1 MQADPGDAM
10 TTEPAQDG
18 SVRIELSDDLLT
30 ATGVVTAPRG
40 GGAAIDPAAVRES
53 LRNLGVVHGLADAV
67 IDGLPALTADASV
80 LLAAGRA
87 PQHGQATRFEMLVS
101 GARPRAPKVG
111 ADGLV
116 DFHEL
121 GDFPSVQPGQPLMRR
136 HLPTPGV
143 DGIDLRGAPLPA
155 EPGADLPFDP
165 GLPGVAPSPDDANLL
180 LASVAGLPVQKPA
193 GAMVEQVLR
202 LAAVNMASGNIH
214 FVGSVEIQGEVS
226 PGMKVEASGD
236 ILVRGLVDGGHLDA
250 GGNIAIAGGLIAH
263 GSARAKMAVS
273 VRFVENAAVQ
283 AGTTLVVEQRA
294 MHSELEAMNQLSV
307 GLAAG
312 GRGGLVGGVAR
323 ATLRVAVANLGAP
336 AGGVTRVQVG
346 ASPALLARQHALARE
361 LAHEKEEAEKL
372 ERIVHHLESHGDP
385 KHLLDKVK
393 AAWRAELAE
402 WAHLIEEKT
411 EFEHFIEHL
420 REASV
425 SVQVRVAGE
434 VELAFG
440 RLTARHGGGL
450 RAGCFELDGKG
461 RIVYREPGGEALV
474 L

>member
-1 MQADPGDAM
+1 MTADPLD
-10 TTEPAQDG
+10 PAQAPQDG
-18 SVRIELSDDLLT
+18 SVHIELSEDLLT
-30 ATGVVTAPRG
+30 ATGVVTVPRG
-40 GGAAIDPAAVRES
+40 GGAPIDPAAVREA
-53 LRNLGVVHGLADAV
+53 LQRLAVVVGIDDAV
-67 IDGLPALTADASV
+67 IDRLPTLTADTSVRLAS
-80 LLAAGRA
+80 GRA
-87 PQHGQATRFEMLVS
+87 PQDGEATRFEMLVS
-101 GARPRAPKVG
+101 DARPRAPKVG
-111 ADGLV
+111 PDGLV

-121 GDFPSVQPGQPLMRR
+121 GDFPSVQPGQPLVRR
-136 HLPTPGV
+136 HPPTPGIP
-143 DGIDLRGAPLPA
+143 GSDLRGAPLPA
-155 EPGADLPFDP
+155 QPGADLPFDLS
-165 GLPGVAPSPDDANLL
+165 LPGVAVSADDPNLL

-193 GAMVEQVLR
+193 GALVEQVLK
-202 LAAVNMASGNIH
+202 LANVNMATGNIH

-250 GGNIAIAGGLIAH
+250 GGNIVIAGGLIAH

-307 GLAAG
+307 GLQAG
-312 GRGGLVGGVAR
+312 SRGGLVGGVAR
-323 ATLRVAVANLGAP
+323 ATLRVEVANLGAP

-346 ASPALLARQHALARE
+346 ASPALLARQHELDRE

-372 ERIVHHLESHGDP
+372 ERIVHHLEAHGDP

-420 REASV
+420 REASIG
-425 SVQVRVAGE
+425 VQSRVAGE
-434 VELAFG
+434 VAIAFG
-440 RLTARHGGGL
+440 RLACRHGGGL
-450 RAGCFELDGKG
+450 RAGRFELDDRD
-461 RIVYREPGGEALV
+461 RIVYREPGGDALV